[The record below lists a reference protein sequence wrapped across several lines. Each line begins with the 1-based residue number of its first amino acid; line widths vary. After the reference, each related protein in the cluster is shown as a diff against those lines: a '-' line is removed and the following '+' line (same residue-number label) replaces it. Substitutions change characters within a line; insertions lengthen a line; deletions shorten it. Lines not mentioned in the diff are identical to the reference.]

1 MKKFIFTLALLS
13 LVTLSVSAVDAR
25 EFRERRDIKTKLN
38 AEKFVDKND
47 GSTKL
52 AVPLKLDDQLIR
64 ASIQSVFDNWGTLE
78 IAKYLGDKFP
88 NRNQLLAAFDRHVP
102 YDARLEVRG
111 IRAIRTLNQ
120 RAKDGNVISLIAAD
134 VETEV
139 FYQDPSLG
147 VQRLNGTSE
156 YVFELVT
163 REG

>member
-1 MKKFIFTLALLS
+1 MKKFIFALTLLGFCTLAVDIS
-13 LVTLSVSAVDAR
+13 DAR
-25 EFRERRDIKTKLN
+25 EFRERRQIKTKLN
-38 AEKFVDKND
+38 TEKFVDQND

-52 AVPLKLDDQLIR
+52 DTPVKLDDQLIR
-64 ASIQSVFDNWGTLE
+64 ASIQSVFDNWGTAE

-88 NRNQLLAAFDRHVP
+88 NRSQLLAAFDRHVP

-111 IRAIRTLNQ
+111 IRAIRTLDQ
-120 RAKDGNVISLIAAD
+120 RSKDGNLISIVTAD

-147 VQRLNGTSE
+147 AQRLRGTSE
-156 YVFELVT
+156 YVFEIVT